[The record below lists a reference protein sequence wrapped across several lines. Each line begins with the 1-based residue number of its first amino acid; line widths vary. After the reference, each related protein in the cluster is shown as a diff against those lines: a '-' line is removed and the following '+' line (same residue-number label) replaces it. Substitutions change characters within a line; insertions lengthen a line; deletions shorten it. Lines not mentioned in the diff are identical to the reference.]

1 MSLKTKPKIFV
12 DLDGVITDFVM
23 PAMAFHEAEIEGEQF
38 YPIGFGWDVLGA
50 TNLVRQNRGLEAI
63 SATTFWDGLGYE
75 FWRSLRCYPLAPQF
89 LQVLE
94 SVGDVYFATSPTLS
108 SECVAGKFDWIK
120 SNFRHMIRKFFI
132 GADKSVFAGP
142 GAILIDD
149 RDKNVDEFREAGGQ
163 AFLIPRPWNRAGHC
177 QLPRHP
183 YDNVVSTLIGQ
194 MTPRCTCHERDSSY
208 TCDVCKAEGYYGHME
223 TGQ

>member
-1 MSLKTKPKIFV
+1 MNLKPKIFV
-12 DLDGVITDFVM
+12 DLDGVIVDFVL
-23 PAMAFHEAEIEGEQF
+23 PVMARYGASIEGEAF
-38 YPIGFGWDVLGA
+38 YPLGFGWDVVGA
-50 TNLVRQNRGLEAI
+50 TNMIRGNRGLKPLSNTE
-63 SATTFWDGLGYE
+63 FWDGLNYD
-75 FWRSLRCYPLAPQF
+75 FWLNLRCYPLAPQF
-89 LQVLE
+89 LQALE

-120 SNFRHMIRKFFI
+120 RQFRHMIRRFFI

-142 GAILIDD
+142 NAILIDD

-183 YDNVVSTLIGQ
+183 FDHVVSTLMGQ
-194 MTPRCTCHERDSSY
+194 Y
-208 TCDVCKAEGYYGHME
+208 
-223 TGQ
+223 Q